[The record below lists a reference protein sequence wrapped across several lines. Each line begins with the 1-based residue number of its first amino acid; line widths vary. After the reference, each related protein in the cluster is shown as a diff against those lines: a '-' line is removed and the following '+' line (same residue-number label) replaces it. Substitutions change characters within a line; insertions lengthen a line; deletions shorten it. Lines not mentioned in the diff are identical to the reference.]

1 MTRTGL
7 VSLLTLSVPCAF
19 GGPPGATLHHRA
31 LQAVAVSPTS
41 AEIDAQVWAAGA
53 ASVVNADIV
62 AMGRTYHPA
71 AVLVTNGGT
80 RPIAAALDG
89 WGKDMVVARKDGVRA
104 RVELRFDKRQ
114 DDATTAFEAGAFK
127 YTTTDRAGKSTSS
140 YTRLEALLVKTNGRW
155 QTVMERQLDPITEEA
170 WNQLP
175 H

>member
-1 MTRTGL
+1 MTRTAL
-7 VSLLTLSVPCAF
+7 VSLLTFSLPFAF
-19 GGPPGATLHHRA
+19 GGASGATPPHQA

-41 AEIDAQVWAAGA
+41 AEIDAQVWAVVA

-71 AVLVTNGGT
+71 AVLVTHGGT
-80 RPIAAALDG
+80 KPISAALDG
-89 WGKDMVVARKDGVRA
+89 WGKDMVIARKDGIRA
-104 RVELRFDKRQ
+104 KVELRFDKRQ

-140 YTRLEALLVKTNGRW
+140 YTRLEALLVKTNARW
-155 QTVMERQLDPITEEA
+155 QTVMERQLNPITEDA